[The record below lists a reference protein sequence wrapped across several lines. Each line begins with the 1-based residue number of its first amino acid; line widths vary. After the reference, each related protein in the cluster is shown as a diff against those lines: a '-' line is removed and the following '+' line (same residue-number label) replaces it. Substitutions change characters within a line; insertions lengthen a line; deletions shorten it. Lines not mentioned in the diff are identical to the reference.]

1 MLMAVRQPR
10 RVVIHI
16 KVLVIIVR
24 QLRRV
29 VNPIVMIIIVANPP
43 NQIIIAVV
51 TRRIAVQK
59 DTAITE
65 EVEIAS
71 LEAIHFFREY
81 GSKVQIEVL
90 RSKFLKLIEL

>member
-1 MLMAVRQPR
+1 MSRS
-10 RVVIHI
+10 HSI
-16 KVLVIIVR
+16 KNLIIVR

-29 VNPIVMIIIVANPP
+29 VVLILNPHSHDNNGSKSYKSHNHSI
-43 NQIIIAVV
+43 V

-71 LEAIHFFREY
+71 LEAIHFFRED
-81 GSKVQIEVL
+81 G
-90 RSKFLKLIEL
+90 F

>member
-1 MLMAVRQPR
+1 MSRSHP
-10 RVVIHI
+10 I
-16 KVLVIIVR
+16 KSLIIVR

-29 VNPIVMIIIVANPP
+29 VVLILNPIVMIIMAANPP
-43 NQIIIAVV
+43 NQIIIAIV

-71 LEAIHFFREY
+71 LEEIHFFRED
-81 GSKVQIEVL
+81 G
-90 RSKFLKLIEL
+90 F

>member
-1 MLMAVRQPR
+1 MALIRLIAVRQPR

-16 KVLVIIVR
+16 IAVAMVIQMTTIKVLIIIVR
-24 QLRRV
+24 QLRIV
-29 VNPIVMIIIVANPP
+29 VNPIVMTIIAVNPP

-51 TRRIAVQK
+51 IRRIAVQK

-81 GSKVQIEVL
+81 G
-90 RSKFLKLIEL
+90 F